1 MTTIHRNPAV
11 RLLALLLAVVM
22 LGGLFVIGA
31 QAANATNVK
40 QYKHYVCIGDS
51 IAAGYGSYARDG
63 CVPGPHRHAHRR
75 GPLAP
80 GR

>member
-40 QYKHYVCIGDS
+40 Q
-51 IAAGYGSYARDG
+51 
-63 CVPGPHRHAHRR
+63 
-75 GPLAP
+75 
-80 GR
+80 